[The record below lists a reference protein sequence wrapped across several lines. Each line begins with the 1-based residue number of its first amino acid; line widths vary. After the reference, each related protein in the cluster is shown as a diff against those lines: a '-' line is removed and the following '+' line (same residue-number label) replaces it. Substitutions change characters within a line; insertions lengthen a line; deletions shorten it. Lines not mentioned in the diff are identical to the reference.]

1 MRVPISP
8 LIKTEETLQA
18 VTDRR
23 NAALEKIG
31 KRVCD
36 SQTAADIEQA
46 MGKGGGDDDEAD
58 EDEDEDE
65 DGEGTRLV
73 GNGLEINATT
83 PAGMG
88 LGASVELG
96 ACCV

>member
-1 MRVPISP
+1 
-8 LIKTEETLQA
+8 
-18 VTDRR
+18 
-23 NAALEKIG
+23 
-31 KRVCD
+31 
-36 SQTAADIEQA
+36 
-46 MGKGGGDDDEAD
+46 MGEGGGDDDEAD